1 MNICVYCGAKSGND
15 PEIYNVM
22 TELGRQIASH
32 GFGLIY
38 GAGNCGLMGA
48 VSGGVIESGGT
59 VIGVAPQFM
68 KDYEPVRMDD
78 ALLIS
83 VPTMGVRKEIME
95 NNTDAFIVA
104 PGGIGTFDEFFQ
116 GVTLKELGQ
125 LDCPVVLYNYH
136 GYYEGL
142 LAFIRQCVDRGFI
155 RERVFGMFDVFD
167 GDPKDLMDMVA
178 ERLAGKEV

>member
-1 MNICVYCGAKSGND
+1 MNICVYCGAQGGND
-15 PEIYNVM
+15 PHLTEVM
-22 TELGRQIASH
+22 EELGRQIASH

-48 VSGGVIESGGT
+48 VSGGVLEAGGR
-59 VIGVAPQFM
+59 VIGVAPPFI
-68 KDYEPVRMDD
+68 KSYEPVREEGTVF
-78 ALLIS
+78 IN

-116 GVTLKELGQ
+116 CVTLKELGQ
-125 LDCPVVLYNYH
+125 LTCPVVLYNYN

-142 LAFIRQCVDRGFI
+142 LSFIRQCAESGFI
-155 RERVFGMFDVFD
+155 RERAFDMFDVFS
-167 GDPKDLMDMVA
+167 GEPGELMDM
-178 ERLAGKEV
+178 LKEKLD